1 MISRRAA
8 IAGLCAGGALFL
20 SRGGALAQPSSY
32 TRIVSVGGAVTET
45 LFALGLGDKLRAVDT
60 TSTYPASA
68 LQLPKVGYLR
78 QLSAEGVLS
87 MEPDLILLS
96 SEAGPAAAIEQLKA
110 SGIPLAQILVGRSA
124 DGLSSMITAV
134 GEATGLS
141 SEARLLAESV
151 ETQFDALAT
160 ALPSG
165 PKKSVL
171 LILSAG
177 NGPLL
182 GAGANTAASAII
194 DLSGGALAF
203 PGMEGYKAISMEP
216 VLAADP
222 DWIIVPSHVCEALG
236 GREGVAKLDIV
247 SRTRAGTEGRV
258 AIIDSHYLLGFGP
271 RAPQAAADL
280 ATLLYPDAQIP
291 TLGRDAVPSTQV
303 SLVSSP

>member
-1 MISRRAA
+1 MINRRQAV
-8 IAGLCAGGALFL
+8 AGLGAGSTLLL
-20 SRGGALAQPSSY
+20 SGSSVLARAGSY
-32 TRIVSVGGAVTET
+32 TRIISVGGAVTET
-45 LFALGLGDKLRAVDT
+45 LYALGLAGKLRAVDT

-96 SEAGPAAAIEQLKA
+96 GEAGPAAAVDQLKS
-110 SGIPLAQILVGRSA
+110 SGVPLTEVPVGRSVVGVA
-124 DGLSSMITAV
+124 SMITAV
-134 GEATGLS
+134 GGATGF
-141 SEARLLAESV
+141 SEEAQTLADGV
-151 ETQFDALAT
+151 ETQFSDLAA

-165 PKKSVL
+165 PRKSVL

-194 DLSGGALAF
+194 DFAGGALAF
-203 PGMEGYKAISMEP
+203 PEMDGYKAISMEP

-222 DWIIVPSHVCEALG
+222 DWIVLPSHVSEALG
-236 GREGVAKLDIV
+236 GPEGVAKLDV
-247 SRTRAGTEGRV
+247 VARTTAGAEGRI

-271 RAPQAAADL
+271 RAAMAAADL
-280 ATLLYPDAQIP
+280 ATLLYPEAAIP
-291 TLGRDAVPSTQV
+291 ALGRKAVPS
-303 SLVSSP
+303 SLVTTLGV

>member
-8 IAGLCAGGALFL
+8 LAGLSAGAALVAT
-20 SRGGALAQPSSY
+20 GGVSQAQTSSFA
-32 TRIVSVGGAVTET
+32 RIVSVGGAVTET
-45 LFALGLGDKLRAVDT
+45 LFALGLGHKLRAVDT
-60 TSTYPASA
+60 TSTYPAAA
-68 LQLPKVGYLR
+68 LQLPKIGYLR

-87 MEPDLILLS
+87 MQPDLILLS
-96 SEAGPAAAIEQLKA
+96 SEAGPAAAIDHLKA
-110 SGIPLAQILVGRSA
+110 SGIPLAQVPIGRSVG
-124 DGLSSMITAV
+124 GLSAMISAI

-141 SEARLLAESV
+141 EDAGILAEGV
-151 ETQFDALAT
+151 EAQFGTLAT

-194 DLSGGALAF
+194 DFSGGALAF
-203 PGMEGYKAISMEP
+203 PEMEGYKAISMEP

-222 DWIIVPSHVCEALG
+222 DWIVLPSHVCEALG
-236 GREGVAKLDIV
+236 GPEGVAKLDIV
-247 SRTRAGTEGRV
+247 SRTTAGTEGRV
-258 AIIDSHYLLGFGP
+258 AVIDSHYLLGFGP

-280 ATLLYPDAQIP
+280 ATLLYPDAAIP
-291 TLGRDAVPSTQV
+291 TLGREAVPS
-303 SLVSSP
+303 SLVTVLGAP

>member
-8 IAGLCAGGALFL
+8 IVGLGAGGVLLL
-20 SRGGALAQPSSY
+20 SRGGALAQSSAY

-45 LFALGLGDKLRAVDT
+45 LFALGMGDRLRAVDT

-68 LQLPKVGYLR
+68 LRLPKVGYLR

-96 SEAGPAAAIEQLKA
+96 SEAGPAAAVDQLKS
-110 SGIPLAQILVGRSA
+110 SGIPLAQVPVGQTA
-124 DGLSSMITAV
+124 DGLSSMINAV
-134 GEATGLS
+134 GEAAGLPE
-141 SEARLLAESV
+141 EARRLAESV
-151 ETQFDALAT
+151 EAQFETLAT

-194 DLSGGALAF
+194 GFSGGALAF
-203 PGMEGYKAISMEP
+203 PEMEGYKAISMEP

-222 DWIIVPSHVCEALG
+222 DWIVLPSHVCEALG
-236 GREGVAKLDIV
+236 GPEGVAKLDIV
-247 SRTRAGTEGRV
+247 SRTTAGTQGRV
-258 AIIDSHYLLGFGP
+258 AVIDSHYLLGFGP
-271 RAPQAAADL
+271 RAPMAAADL
-280 ATLLYPDAQIP
+280 ATLLYPDAAIP
-291 TLGRDAVPSTQV
+291 ALGRNASPSSHVTVLGAQ
-303 SLVSSP
+303 